1 MTTSLS
7 TFDETL
13 AAVADVEGWMT
24 PAQARRLWD
33 ASSRVPAGQ
42 AVVEIGSFRGRST
55 IVLAS
60 AAAEGVEIIAIDPHA
75 GNDRGPQEIEGF
87 VDEAE
92 LDNAAFEAN
101 LSQAGVRDR
110 VRHLRKFSDVAHGD
124 VDGDVHLLYV
134 DGAHRYRPAL
144 TDIQDWGRRIA
155 PGGTLLIH
163 DSFSSIGVT
172 GAIARALFFTG
183 GFRYVGRSESMTEYR
198 REPVRGRR
206 RAANAGRQVA
216 QLPWFARN
224 VAIKVLITAKLGK
237 YTRLLGHPDPSVWP
251 Y

>member
-1 MTTSLS
+1 MPTSVS

-13 AAVADVEGWMT
+13 AAVDDVEGWMT

-33 ASSRVPAGQ
+33 AAVRVPAGK
-42 AVVEIGSFRGRST
+42 AIVEIGSFRGRSMV
-55 IVLAS
+55 VLAK
-60 AAAEGVEIIAIDPHA
+60 AAAEGVELFAIDPHA

-92 LDNAAFEAN
+92 QDNATFEAN
-101 LSQAGVRDR
+101 LVAAGVRDR
-110 VRHLRKFSDVAHGD
+110 VTHLRKFSDAAHDD
-124 VDGDVHLLYV
+124 VTSEIHLLYV
-134 DGAHRYRPAL
+134 DGAHRYKPAL

-183 GFRYVGRSESMTEYR
+183 DFRYVGRSESMTEYR
-198 REPVRGRR
+198 HEPVTGKQ

-237 YTRLLGHPDPSVWP
+237 LTRLLGHPDPSVWP